1 MESPRLSGELL
12 LAHALGLERMDL
24 YLRMDQPLR
33 REELAGFKDLILR
46 RRAHEPVAY
55 LLGWREFYGLR
66 FRVGPGVLIPRPET
80 ELLVDRGRE
89 FLSGEE
95 APRILDLC
103 TGCGCVAIALL
114 AHLPRARAVGVDLS
128 ARALACARDNA
139 EDLGVAGRVEWYR
152 GDLYQPVAAAGGFFE
167 LITANPPYVAA
178 REWDGLPAQVR
189 EYEPRRAL
197 VAGED
202 GLEVIRG
209 VIGGAGAFLR
219 AGGWLL
225 VELGAGQAGSAAELA
240 RATGVFERVE
250 TARDLAGVERVLCC
264 RRGDYG

>member
-24 YLRMDQPLR
+24 YLRLDQPLR
-33 REELAGFKDLILR
+33 REELAAFKELILR
-46 RRAHEPVAY
+46 RRAQEPVAY

-89 FLSGEE
+89 ILAEEE

-114 AHLPRARAVGVDLS
+114 THLPQARAVGVDLS
-128 ARALACARDNA
+128 PQALAYARDNA
-139 EDLGVAGRVEWYR
+139 EALGVAVRVEWR
-152 GDLYQPVAAAGGFFE
+152 QGDLYQPVAAAGGFFE

-178 REWDGLPAQVR
+178 GEWDGLPAQVR
-189 EYEPRRAL
+189 DYEPRQAL
-197 VAGED
+197 VAGPK
-202 GLEVIRG
+202 GLEVIRE

-225 VELGAGQAGSAAELA
+225 VELGLGQAAAAVELA
-240 RATGVFERVE
+240 RAAGVFEQVE
-250 TARDLAGVERVLCC
+250 TARDLARVERVLCC